1 MSEANEFI
9 PMDKLARVYRKIR
22 AAMTEQTREYDAK
35 MESLK
40 ADLTEVTNAIRDQM
54 KSLGS
59 KSLKTTEGHIIMST
73 KTRYDALD
81 WEAFRDFVIEN
92 NALELLER
100 RIAQTAMRQFLEDN
114 PGLVPRGLN
123 ATSEITVTVRKV

>member
-35 MESLK
+35 MEALK
-40 ADLTEVTNAIRDQM
+40 TDLTEVTNAIRDQM

-59 KSLKTTEGHIIMST
+59 KSLKTTEGHIILST

-100 RIAQTAMRQFLEDN
+100 RVAQTAMRQFLEDN

>member
-1 MSEANEFI
+1 MPNQNEFI
-9 PMDKLARVYRKIR
+9 PMDKLARIYRKIR
-22 AAMTEQTREYDAK
+22 GVMSERTKQYDTEMA
-35 MESLK
+35 SLK
-40 ADLTEVTNAIRDQM
+40 TDLDEIVSAIKEQM

-59 KSLKTTEGHIIMST
+59 KSLKTTEGHIIIST

-81 WEAFRDFVIEN
+81 WEAFKDFVIEN

-100 RIAQTAMRQFLEDN
+100 RIAQAAMKQFLEDN

-123 ATSEITVTVRKV
+123 ATSELSVSVRKV